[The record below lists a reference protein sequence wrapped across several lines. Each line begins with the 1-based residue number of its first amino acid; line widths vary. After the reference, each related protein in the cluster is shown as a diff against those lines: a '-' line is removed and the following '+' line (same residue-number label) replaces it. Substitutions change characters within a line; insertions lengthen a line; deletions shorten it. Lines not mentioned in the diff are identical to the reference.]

1 MHEVEEE
8 ETDMVLSGFIPYLSR
23 WHTRKILSKEL
34 NDISSL

>member
-8 ETDMVLSGFIPYLSR
+8 ETDMVLSGFIPYLPR
-23 WHTRKILSKEL
+23 WHKILSKEL